1 MTTKKPAKGADLV
14 RRTRKP
20 MPEHKAP
27 PTDKRDAF
35 VAAYMGEAR
44 MNATLAAT
52 IAGYSPDSAHG
63 QGSRL
68 LDEPDVIAKIDA
80 IKVKRRAEQETRAR
94 EIGEILFETA
104 MGRTIA
110 TVGVSEGVPIM
121 GEPKHA
127 DRTRAGE
134 LFLKMN
140 GSLIDKLEVTTT
152 PATSEALRRAA
163 DERARVEQLEA
174 QLRERGSE

>member
-1 MTTKKPAKGADLV
+1 VGKVQPSID
-14 RRTRKP
+14 R
-20 MPEHKAP
+20 
-27 PTDKRDAF
+27 RDAF
-35 VAAYMGEAR
+35 AVAYMGEAK
-44 MNATLAAT
+44 MNGTLAAT
-52 IAGYSPDSAHG
+52 IAGFSPDSAHIKAS
-63 QGSRL
+63 QL
-68 LDEPDVIAKIDA
+68 LDESEVIAKIDA
-80 IKVKRRAEQETRAR
+80 IKAKRRAEQETRAR
-94 EIGEILFETA
+94 EIGEMLFETA

-110 TVGVSEGVPIM
+110 TVGVSEGSPIM

-127 DRTRAGE
+127 DRLRAGE

-174 QLRERGSE
+174 QLRERGGE